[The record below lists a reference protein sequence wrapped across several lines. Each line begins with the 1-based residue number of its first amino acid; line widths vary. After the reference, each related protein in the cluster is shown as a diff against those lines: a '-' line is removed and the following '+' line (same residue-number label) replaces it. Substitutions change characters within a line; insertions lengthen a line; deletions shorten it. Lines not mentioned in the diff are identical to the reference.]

1 MNLYQKTQMIIMHI
15 NDLRALSNDALK
27 AKLDEIRFE
36 LGIERRKIASTGVA
50 SKKVKQKEMK
60 RSVAQILTLLKEKGV
75 QL

>member
-1 MNLYQKTQMIIMHI
+1 MHI
-15 NDLRALSNDALK
+15 KDLRALSKEALQ
-27 AKLDEIRFE
+27 AKLAEVRFE